1 MYSFLLSSYHHQI
14 FPQFPPH
21 FLFWSEWKEKLWRL
35 RLKVGDRFLWCWS
48 ISFSIFLL
56 FFYFLL
62 VWDVWWRSVTDPVA
76 GVGCIGCLRERH
88 TERER
93 EREGERE
100 MGHHSCCNKQKVK
113 RGLWSP
119 EEDEKLIN
127 YISSYG
133 HGCWSSVPRLA
144 GNCFFP
150 LEV

>member
-48 ISFSIFLL
+48 LSFSIFLL

-76 GVGCIGCLRERH
+76 GVGCIGCLRETH

-93 EREGERE
+93 ERE